1 MQYNSG
7 FTTCLWNNYWNLK
20 IVCQKQNFAWTFQ
33 KVMYFLLQILQ
44 FENSNFETYNIFT
57 NNESS
62 VKDAKVL
69 WW

>member
-1 MQYNSG
+1 
-7 FTTCLWNNYWNLK
+7 
-20 IVCQKQNFAWTFQ
+20 
-33 KVMYFLLQILQ
+33 MYFLLQILQ

-69 WW
+69 W